1 MTRTTWT
8 KGVKGRCQQK
18 KPLVYGREKK
28 NVGDVIKNRHEKL
41 ALRRDRMALVC
52 FVVFLSIRR
61 LSATRLFHFFF
72 SNTGQFNLILLA
84 STPSGHLFFIKLKIS
99 RC

>member
-1 MTRTTWT
+1 MYVVVALYDDEDDVDEGCKREVST
-8 KGVKGRCQQK
+8 KEAFSIRKRK
-18 KPLVYGREKK
+18 KK

-61 LSATRLFHFFF
+61 LSATRLFPFFKHG
-72 SNTGQFNLILLA
+72 SV
-84 STPSGHLFFIKLKIS
+84 
-99 RC
+99 